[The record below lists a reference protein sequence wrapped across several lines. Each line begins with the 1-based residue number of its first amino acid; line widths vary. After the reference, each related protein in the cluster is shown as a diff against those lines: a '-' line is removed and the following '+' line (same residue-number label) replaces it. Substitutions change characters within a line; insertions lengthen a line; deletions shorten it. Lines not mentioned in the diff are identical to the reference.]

1 MSWADSGKDL
11 AEPFHVFLEA
21 LLIFFFFFSFF
32 HAPSPELG
40 FWIKQEL
47 HCSPLRN
54 CHHSASWVTPNMPI
68 RFNEALFIQ
77 TTRSNASLFQLL
89 YPQAK
94 LPVTRRSEIYPLSP
108 SNTQTQH
115 YCVACPHVHTLSW
128 IFPPPKN
135 VLGVISGQKWNDCEI
150 KASAETLKR

>member
-1 MSWADSGKDL
+1 MSWAESGKDL

-21 LLIFFFFFSFF
+21 LLVFFFFFPST
-32 HAPSPELG
+32 PSPELG
-40 FWIKQEL
+40 FWIKQEP
-47 HCSPLRN
+47 HCSPLHN

-115 YCVACPHVHTLSW
+115 YCIACPHIHTLSS
-128 IFPPPKN
+128 IKKN
-135 VLGVISGQKWNDCEI
+135 VLSVISGQKWNDYEDQRVCG
-150 KASAETLKR
+150 KTLER